1 MKLIDIEKISEIF
14 VSDVMY
20 TGNEIME
27 ILNKQPEAY
36 DIERVVVN
44 LKIRSEEYNSGVR
57 LHGRLQEML
66 TDDAVY
72 IVRAG
77 YTL

>member
-1 MKLIDIEKISEIF
+1 MKLIDVEKTGEIF
-14 VSDVMY
+14 VSDVNY
-20 TGNEIME
+20 TGNKIME

-36 DIERVVVN
+36 DIESVVTA
-44 LKIRSEEYNSGVR
+44 LKKRSEEYNSGVR
-57 LHGRLQEML
+57 LHGRPQEML

>member
-14 VSDVMY
+14 VS
-20 TGNEIME
+20 
-27 ILNKQPEAY
+27 
-36 DIERVVVN
+36 VVVN